1 MLSRFDLLLKLRAR
15 NLKQMRNILVNN
27 IRKCPRIVEVEF
39 MAMLK
44 TTRKEQTVS
53 LNFFEKESLRKV
65 SESITDLPNGFIYSA
80 FLSLM
85 SATNQD
91 SHHVGF
97 SVRSSAGL
105 FLCLVVLRA
114 SLSKQTNR
122 SSCKLSLCWQDQISN
137 RHRIQDRNLPS
148 NNTEQHS

>member
-1 MLSRFDLLLKLRAR
+1 L
-15 NLKQMRNILVNN
+15 
-27 IRKCPRIVEVEF
+27 
-39 MAMLK
+39 
-44 TTRKEQTVS
+44 
-53 LNFFEKESLRKV
+53 LRKV
-65 SESITDLPNGFIYSA
+65 VSITDLPSGFIYFA

-91 SHHVGF
+91 SHRAGF
-97 SVRSSAGL
+97 SGRPSAGL
-105 FLCLVVLRA
+105 YLCLVVLRA

-148 NNTEQHS
+148 NNNELHS